1 MSGFFNSTSK
11 VPPPTGPKS
20 IRMSSNASVLFPI
33 REEDGVKKRIEQDVL
48 DEIESSIQSSIASKP
63 LPFPPLE
70 ANYDLI

>member
-1 MSGFFNSTSK
+1 
-11 VPPPTGPKS
+11 
-20 IRMSSNASVLFPI
+20 MSSNASVLFPI